1 MKLLWVQISAP
12 VEAVIRQRI
21 SEPVEAALRHQI
33 LPSIVIFFNIIF
45 NLIAAG
51 VMSTFV
57 YLQFRY
63 FVCLILSTRLGK
75 YFVNL
80 LSDNANIL
88 K

>member
-63 FVCLILSTRLGK
+63 FVCLILRG
-75 YFVNL
+75 
-80 LSDNANIL
+80 
-88 K
+88 